1 MNYRNL
7 TLLCV
12 LTTLVV
18 LAGCEPKPQAPK
30 ATAISSQAALA

>member
-12 LTTLVV
+12 CATLVA

-30 ATAISSQAALA
+30 ATAVSSQVSLA